1 MISPPV
7 TIKEIARML
16 GVSKSTVSRALT
28 RQADVNAET
37 RRKVLELAQK
47 LNYEP
52 NTLALNLRHKRT
64 MTLGVIIPETINTF
78 FSRVV
83 GGIQKTATLEGYNVI
98 VCQSNES
105 QFAEK
110 DTLHSLITNHAD
122 GLLISISRD
131 TKNDEHFNELV
142 EKNIPVVF
150 FDRICERLA
159 TPQVVADNFEISSQ
173 ATQHLLDQ
181 GCRRIAMLVGP
192 LNLHTSAKRLDGY
205 KDALRRNNM
214 TVDESLIFTGF
225 TPPQAKS
232 FVHDI
237 LRAKTR
243 PDGIFALNDMTAIA
257 IMHELKKTGIKIP
270 DDIAVMGF
278 NNEPFGLFVEP
289 SLSTI
294 DLPAQKMGEVAAQM
308 LIERIKSP
316 GGNGQ
321 KKLIRST
328 LIIRDST
335 SRVRSPSNESSAA

>member
-142 EKNIPVVF
+142 EKNIPWFSSTGSVNGLQ
-150 FDRICERLA
+150 RLRWWL
-159 TPQVVADNFEISSQ
+159 TTSRFHHRQHNISS
-173 ATQHLLDQ
+173 T
-181 GCRRIAMLVGP
+181 R
-192 LNLHTSAKRLDGY
+192 
-205 KDALRRNNM
+205 DA
-214 TVDESLIFTGF
+214 G
-225 TPPQAKS
+225 A
-232 FVHDI
+232 
-237 LRAKTR
+237 
-243 PDGIFALNDMTAIA
+243 
-257 IMHELKKTGIKIP
+257 
-270 DDIAVMGF
+270 
-278 NNEPFGLFVEP
+278 
-289 SLSTI
+289 
-294 DLPAQKMGEVAAQM
+294 
-308 LIERIKSP
+308 SP
-316 GGNGQ
+316 C
-321 KKLIRST
+321 
-328 LIIRDST
+328 
-335 SRVRSPSNESSAA
+335 SSDR